1 MRPPRLAPHPKAPHP
16 MTSAR
21 ACRADV
27 SHHIFGFQVFLLR
40 FFAPPSY
47 SALVRSWGSF
57 GKLLLSYLSH
67 STITNNVSVRFWTLF
82 VQSASS
88 RAGPLLASEDV
99 RRQSIAKDRYACPAP
114 SPARTRAQPSGP
126 GRVLTYL
133 RLKKIHPREVPLPAN
148 SYTSSERP
156 PNCTGG
162 AGRVSSRFGKAG
174 PGVSPGEC
182 MAPVIAPTLA
192 PHFCAQPAQSLCLDH
207 FHRLRRLPRWPFL
220 ESTAQ

>member
-1 MRPPRLAPHPKAPHP
+1 MPLA
-16 MTSAR
+16 R
-21 ACRADV
+21 
-27 SHHIFGFQVFLLR
+27 
-40 FFAPPSY
+40 
-47 SALVRSWGSF
+47 
-57 GKLLLSYLSH
+57 LLLWPARPFIGHDLALRAVFIGLMTVLSRRRWYRRH
-67 STITNNVSVRFWTLF
+67 RPE
-82 VQSASS
+82 ASS
-88 RAGPLLASEDV
+88 LPILITPPVARRAPSGV
-99 RRQSIAKDRYACPAP
+99 RECEFQSIAKDRYACPAP
-114 SPARTRAQPSGP
+114 SAPRACALTSGP
-126 GRVLTYL
+126 EVPLTYL
-133 RLKKIHPREVPLPAN
+133 RAKKIHPREVPLPAKP
-148 SYTSSERP
+148 YTSSERP

>member
-1 MRPPRLAPHPKAPHP
+1 MAAWLRGRAGLFSPL
-16 MTSAR
+16 SA
-21 ACRADV
+21 V
-27 SHHIFGFQVFLLR
+27 
-40 FFAPPSY
+40 FAPSSSRCLWPSRGAPGTARTAPNAPLCPY
-47 SALVRSWGSF
+47 SSPPP
-57 GKLLLSYLSH
+57 
-67 STITNNVSVRFWTLF
+67 
-82 VQSASS
+82 S

-133 RLKKIHPREVPLPAN
+133 ILKKIHPREVPLPAK